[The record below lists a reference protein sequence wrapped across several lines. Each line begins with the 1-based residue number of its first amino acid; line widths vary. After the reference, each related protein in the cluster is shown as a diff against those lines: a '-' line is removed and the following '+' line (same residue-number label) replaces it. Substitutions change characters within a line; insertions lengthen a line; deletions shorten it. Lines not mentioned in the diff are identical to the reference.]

1 MKKLLIILGSIVFVL
16 LTLVMIAEAARPKQP
31 DFTPYYTPSGKKP
44 IDLLVFNEQ
53 ADSLFKGSKI
63 ERISADANVVVDSVY
78 FKKEYS
84 PDPANCYMRIAGST
98 ISFFDEEEASAS
110 LLSFVR
116 DGNTAVLCMNVLP
129 QTISDSIGV
138 QIVSLYDDK
147 PKPTVVYTAKKPK
160 EKVTLL
166 KGCIN
171 SEIILKNNDSTRILG
186 YQNLEGR
193 VTPSLIEVKH
203 GNGRFIISNHPEVF
217 SNYYLLQDQ
226 NYKYVEAIASAIPQ
240 GTIYWQTGVG
250 SVKDDSRGL
259 IDSFLKEPAFRS
271 FWYLGLLTL
280 VLFAFFNARRK
291 QRIVPV
297 IPPVQNSTVDF
308 TRTIGNLYHQEGN
321 NDDIIDKKIIYFLE
335 GIRREYFIDTYN
347 LNNEFVDKL
356 HAKTGKSKEDIYTA
370 VELIKRHRQ
379 NLGSS
384 EADLLAINNAIEK
397 LRL

>member
-1 MKKLLIILGSIVFVL
+1 MKKLLIISGSIVFVL

-63 ERISADANVVVDSVY
+63 DRISADANVVVDSIY
-78 FKKEYS
+78 FKDEYS
-84 PDPANCYMRIAGST
+84 PDPANCYMRIAEST

-110 LLSFVR
+110 LLSFVSE
-116 DGNTAVLCMNVLP
+116 GNTAVLCMNVLP

-138 QIVSLYDDK
+138 QIVSLYNDK
-147 PKPTVVYTAKKPK
+147 PKPTVVYTTKKPK
-160 EKVTLL
+160 EKVSLL
-166 KGCIN
+166 KGSIN
-171 SEIILKNNDSTRILG
+171 SEIILKNNDSTHILG
-186 YQNLEGR
+186 YQNLNGR
-193 VTPSLIEVKH
+193 VTPSLIEVKY

-226 NYKYVEAIASAIPQ
+226 NYKYVEALASAIPQ
-240 GTIYWQTGVG
+240 GTIYWQTGTG
-250 SVKDDSRGL
+250 SIQDDSRGL